1 MLKCFW
7 LVSSSFFLFFLLAM
21 TSAFS
26 YDFSAVYLGQSI
38 YYNITSDTVP
48 YTVEV
53 TSQNKKVPF
62 YTTYP
67 EGSLDIPSTVT
78 YNSITY
84 SVTRI
89 GDYAFHECSLL
100 NRVGIPQTVTSIGY
114 AAFAGCSGLSMI
126 VIPDAVSLLED
137 FAFARCSGLT
147 SIRISESVK
156 YIGTSAFVDCSKL
169 TTAHIPANVESVG
182 TNIFLC
188 CTNLE
193 SITVDSNNKYFR
205 ASEGIL
211 YSYHMDSLYICPC
224 AKTGTI
230 AIPNSVKSILFN
242 AFAYCSGLT
251 SILFGNSVS
260 YIDHFA
266 FSYCSGLKG
275 ELKLPES
282 LLRIGVNAFV
292 ECKGLTGT
300 LVIPD
305 SVITIYDCAFAY
317 CEGFDGLVLGKSV
330 DSIGN
335 IAFSGCQF
343 EGTLFI
349 PDSVRFIGVLA
360 FGHTLFSSVIIG
372 KSVNFIG
379 SLAIWDCSKLN
390 EIIVKAEIPP
400 IFEQIYM
407 MDNTIPIYIPC
418 GALSVYQNHAN
429 WSYFLNM
436 KEAFVKY
443 NVNVKPNN
451 KRWGSTKTTVPNCE
465 FHSCVLNATAN
476 PLCRFVRWSD
486 GITDNPR
493 TLTVTQDTL
502 IEAEFKM
509 EDGYCEILVVSNNKT
524 LGWIEGGGIYPKD
537 TVISLK
543 AMANDY
549 TYLCKFDKWSD
560 GVTDNPRIVKVTQD
574 SVFVA
579 EFVST
584 THVLER
590 DEASVLNIY
599 PNPTASTLTIDNGE
613 GMMKEVR
620 MYDVRG
626 RKVKRITVNHS
637 QTTIDVGDLQNGMYF
652 LKIST
657 EKGVLTRKVQI
668 IQ

>member
-1 MLKCFW
+1 MKRFI
-7 LVSSSFFLFFLLAM
+7 LFSVFLLAM

-26 YDFSAVYLGQSI
+26 YDFSAVYLGQTI
-38 YYNITSDTVP
+38 YYNITSDTIP

-53 TSQNKKVPF
+53 TSENKKYPF
-62 YTTYP
+62 NTTYP
-67 EGSLDIPSTVT
+67 EGSLDIPSAVT
-78 YNSITY
+78 YNTITY
-84 SVTRI
+84 SVTGI
-89 GDYAFHECSLL
+89 GDCAFYECSLL
-100 NRVGIPQTVTSIGY
+100 SRVGIPQTVTSIGY
-114 AAFAGCSGLSMI
+114 AAFADCTGLSTI
-126 VIPDAVSLLED
+126 VIPDAVTLLED
-137 FAFARCSGLT
+137 FAFERCSGLT
-147 SIRISESVK
+147 SIHISESVK
-156 YIGTSAFVDCSKL
+156 HIGNSAFVDCSKL
-169 TTAHIPANVESVG
+169 TTAHIPANAESVG

-205 ASEGIL
+205 AYEGIL
-211 YSYHMDSLYICPC
+211 YSYHMDTLYACPC
-224 AKTGTI
+224 AKTGVV

-251 SILFGNSVS
+251 SILFGNAVT

-266 FSYCSGLKG
+266 FSYCTGLKG

-282 LLRIGVNAFV
+282 LVRIGVNAFV

-317 CEGFDGLVLGKSV
+317 CEGFDGLVIGKSV
-330 DSIGN
+330 DSIGVTV
-335 IAFSGCQF
+335 FSGCNF

-349 PDSVRFIGVLA
+349 PDAVRFIGNFA
-360 FGHTLFSSVIIG
+360 FAHTLFSSVVIG

-379 SLAIWDCSKLN
+379 GFVFVDCSKLK
-390 EIIVKAEIPP
+390 EIIIKAEIPP
-400 IFEQIYM
+400 NFKEAYFM
-407 MDNTIPIYIPC
+407 NNTIQIYIPC
-418 GALSVYQNHAN
+418 GALSVYQNHEN
-429 WSYFLNM
+429 WSHFVNI

-443 NVNVKPNN
+443 NVKVNPNN
-451 KRWGSTKTTVPNCE
+451 KRWGSTKTTVPDCE
-465 FHSCVLNATAN
+465 IHACVLSATAK

-509 EDGYCEILVVSNNKT
+509 EDGYCEILVVSNNKK
-524 LGWIEGGGIYPKD
+524 LGWIAGGGIYPKD
-537 TVISLK
+537 TEINLK
-543 AMANDY
+543 AIANDY

-560 GVTDNPRIVKVTQD
+560 GVTENPRTVKVTQD

-584 THVLER
+584 IHVLER
-590 DEASVLNIY
+590 DEARALIVY
-599 PNPTASTLTIDNGE
+599 PNPTASNLTIDNGE
-613 GMMKEVR
+613 GIMKEVR

-626 RKVKRITVNHS
+626 REVKRIAVNHT
-637 QTTIDVGDLQNGMYF
+637 QTTMDVGDLQNGIYF
-652 LKIST
+652 LKIAT
-657 EKGVLTRKVQI
+657 EKEVLTQKVHI